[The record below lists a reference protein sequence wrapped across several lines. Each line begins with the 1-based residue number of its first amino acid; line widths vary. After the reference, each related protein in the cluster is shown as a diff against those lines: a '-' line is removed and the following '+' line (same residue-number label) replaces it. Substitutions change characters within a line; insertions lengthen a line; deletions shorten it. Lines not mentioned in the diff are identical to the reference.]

1 MPVTNEA
8 AIQYAER
15 AWRRSDLEILARIEG
30 QAGSSSWSASVL
42 RQHLE
47 HPSSRTRVI
56 TAADAP
62 DEPIAFYVLYSD
74 VVSVYLANIAV
85 DPAWRRRGVAT
96 FALQQ
101 IEAWSRRRQLPF
113 IELHVREE
121 NLPAQL
127 LYKKYGFVA
136 VEIVR
141 KHYRSEDGYA
151 MRKNL

>member
-1 MPVTNEA
+1 MQKEA

-15 AWRRSDLEILARIEG
+15 AWRRADFEALARIES
-30 QAGSSSWSASVL
+30 QAGSSSWSTDVM

-47 HPSSRTRVI
+47 HPSARARVI
-56 TAADAP
+56 TAAHAP
-62 DEPIAFYVLYSD
+62 DEPIAFYVLYCD

-101 IEAWSRRRQLPF
+101 IEAWSRKRQLPF

-127 LYKKYGFVA
+127 LYKKNGFVA

-141 KHYRSEDGYA
+141 KHYSSADGYA
-151 MRKNL
+151 MRRSL